1 VFEMIAIWSFS
12 LKWVLLLSLL
22 LVELVLAKKSGC
34 TCNKRVLMIAEI
46 IFCFRE
52 TEEEE
57 QDLEEQDI
65 ENELD
70 IERQDIE
77 NELDIER
84 QDIEK
89 SRWRCCC
96 ILRAVFL

>member
-1 VFEMIAIWSFS
+1 
-12 LKWVLLLSLL
+12 
-22 LVELVLAKKSGC
+22 
-34 TCNKRVLMIAEI
+34 MIAEI